1 MGGYPPANGYPVGPA
16 YGAPAAA
23 SSTPRRGTLVVVLI
37 AIAVIGVLVALV
49 IGIIP
54 RGLGDRGESV
64 PASDSDDSGQTAP
77 DPGDTEAE
85 PAEPD
90 DAPSLPDTGGSAEAT
105 LQNKI
110 DEYKAARTD
119 GSLWERIPDTEFN
132 RTAVS
137 AYLYLMT
144 DMKLAASFGA
154 DTSEYLQRA
163 AKLEELLLSEQPL
176 GSDIEIVLSDR
187 TFTYDG
193 DTGEG
198 GYTEN

>member
-1 MGGYPPANGYPVGPA
+1 V
-16 YGAPAAA
+16 
-23 SSTPRRGTLVVVLI
+23 
-37 AIAVIGVLVALV
+37 VIGVLVAV
-49 IGIIP
+49 VFGVVSANSGNSADP
-54 RGLGDRGESV
+54 A
-64 PASDSDDSGQTAP
+64 PASDSDDSGQAAP
-77 DPGDTEAE
+77 DPGGTDAE
-85 PAEPD
+85 PADPD
-90 DAPSLPDTGGSAEAT
+90 DAPSLPNTGGSAEAT

-119 GSLWERIPDTEFN
+119 GSLWEKIPDTEFN

-163 AKLEELLLSEQPL
+163 AELEQLLLSEQPL
-176 GSDIEIVLSDR
+176 GSDIEIRMSDR

-193 DTGEG
+193 TTGEG
-198 GYTEN
+198 GYTDN